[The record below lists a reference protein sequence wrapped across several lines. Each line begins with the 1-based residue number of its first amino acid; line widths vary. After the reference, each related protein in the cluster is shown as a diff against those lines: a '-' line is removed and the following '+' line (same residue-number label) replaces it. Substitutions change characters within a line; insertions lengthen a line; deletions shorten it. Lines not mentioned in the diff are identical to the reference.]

1 MLKSFWS
8 NYSRL
13 WGLGLVLMLVVLPTT
28 GVAASLGLGG
38 ATQAADNAI
47 SLRAYWEKVE
57 HTQAL
62 LDDLT
67 QEAAGERQAELYA
80 LAQEWEAITGVK
92 LPTGQTIPVE
102 SSFLAAQL
110 RAEPPDP
117 AAINE
122 LLSTLLTTAP
132 DWPPARHTL
141 ADLQVLAEILAR
153 SEFQWPVE
161 QRSPLL
167 LWLLGL
173 LDRFLR
179 WLSSLMPEMPEPVST
194 GVSYSSYIWVI
205 LVSLALLL
213 IVAFIARSLLVD
225 LVAQAEAEPEHGLDD
240 EVLTAGTAFS
250 RAQTLSKTGDYRT
263 AVRYLYLSS
272 LLHLDEQGLLSYN
285 RSQTNREYLRTVAHL
300 PRLASLLREVIE
312 VFDRVWYG
320 YQPLDEMTYQQ
331 YAAQVAELHRQ

>member
-8 NYSRL
+8 NYIHF
-13 WGLGLVLMLVVLPTT
+13 WWLGLAL
-28 GVAASLGLGG
+28 ALGLSLGG
-38 ATQAADNAI
+38 ATQAADDAI

-67 QEAAGERQAELYA
+67 QEAAGERRAELQA

-92 LPTGQTIPVE
+92 LPTGQIIPVE
-102 SSFLAAQL
+102 SSFLVAQL

-117 AAINE
+117 AALNE
-122 LLSTLLTTAP
+122 LLSTLLATAP
-132 DWPPARHTL
+132 DWPPAHHTS
-141 ADLQVLAEILAR
+141 ADLQLLTGILAR
-153 SEFQWPVE
+153 PEFQWPE
-161 QRSPLL
+161 ERRSPLL
-167 LWLLGL
+167 LWLLDL
-173 LDRFLR
+173 LERFLR
-179 WLSSLMPEMPEPVST
+179 WLDSFMPELPEPIST
-194 GVSYSSYIWVI
+194 GASYSSYLWVV

-213 IVAFIARSLLVD
+213 IVAFIARTLLAD
-225 LVAQAEAEPEHGLDD
+225 LVAQAEAEPEHGPDD

-250 RAQTLSKTGDYRT
+250 RAQTLSKSGDYRT

-272 LLHLDEQGLLSYN
+272 LLHLDEQGLLNYN

-300 PRLASLLREVIE
+300 PRLAPLLREVID

-320 YQPLDEMTYQQ
+320 YQPLDETTYQQ